1 MVTEKDLEKK
11 AEELVLSVGPKGHKR
26 FKSLALKLFFIL
38 IFVFAI
44 SGIAY
49 GTYQYFFEPRGQ
61 ITNPLGGS
69 ETSRV
74 IEIEGFTKNIP
85 PERRY
90 VWITVDVEKLKLCWP
105 KRQVY
110 KHNEPFKAKFYEGGP
125 KGNFKV
131 SIYAVDRGMHED
143 ILKWDEERK
152 ITKSREGIPQI
163 PARFKLDS
171 IKLELREI

>member
-11 AEELVLSVGPKGHKR
+11 AEELVLSAGSKGHKHI
-26 FKSLALKLFFIL
+26 KNLAIKLFFIL

-49 GTYQYFFEPRGQ
+49 GTYQYFFEPRGK
-61 ITNPLGGS
+61 ITHPLRGS
-69 ETSRV
+69 QLSRV
-74 IEIEGFTKNIP
+74 IEIEGFTKNVP

-90 VWITVDVEKLKLCWP
+90 IWITVDVEKLKLCWP

-110 KHNEPFKAKFYEGGP
+110 KFNEPFKAKFYEGGP
-125 KGNFKV
+125 KGNLTI

-143 ILKWDEERK
+143 ILKWNEERK
-152 ITKSREGIPQI
+152 ITKTREGITKI
-163 PARFKLDS
+163 PEWFKLDS
-171 IKLELREI
+171 STFELKER